1 MEGAA
6 QTRASVLEMEEEDG
20 ASFLYCDVI
29 TISSWLEP
37 TVITPNHCRLLL
49 RTVSDVVL
57 HCRF

>member
-29 TISSWLEP
+29 AVSSYLEP
-37 TVITPNHCRLLL
+37 TVIAQH
-49 RTVSDVVL
+49 
-57 HCRF
+57 H